1 MIKSQNIFTLFL
13 LLCFCSSIGLK
24 EQSIFKAPLRS
35 SFIDIIVTGF
45 YSYQE
50 ETMNFV
56 GRKGVLVFLTDYT
69 ENEEGLF
76 EKLDNISI
84 SFEAN
89 IKDGNETEYPVNCSF
104 QHLIDEPLL
113 VFCELDE
120 QFAQGEYSISFDTSV
135 SNEFEFIVHSNE
147 SFYSLN

>member
-13 LLCFCSSIGLK
+13 FLCFCSSIVLK
-24 EQSIFKAPLRS
+24 EQSNIEEYLRTTI
-35 SFIDIIVTGF
+35 IDITVTDF
-45 YSYQE
+45 YSYE
-50 ETMNFV
+50 DETMNYV
-56 GRKGVLVFLTDYT
+56 GRKGVLVFLTDYK
-69 ENEEGLF
+69 EDEGGLF
-76 EKLDNISI
+76 QKLDNISI

-89 IKDGNETEYPVNCSF
+89 IRDGNETEYPVNCSF

-120 QFAQGEYSISFDTSV
+120 QFAQGEYSISFDTSF